1 MSIVPTSK
9 SLLINQIH
17 IYCLNHLMSLF
28 KQWHV
33 YFRTSIKCLIII
45 QFYIILEILKTQ
57 SPILSRVMQSFNCV
71 MISYFFPSAPPFS
84 FHPTPLFHLL
94 SHTSFFYLL
103 TFYTPPHPPSYVKW
117 SWNKEEIRPDK
128 DRIRNRS
135 EQSSE
140 GEYGGVMRSIVV
152 RTFINQNSTSTHP
165 ESYRSNH

>member
-1 MSIVPTSK
+1 
-9 SLLINQIH
+9 
-17 IYCLNHLMSLF
+17 MSLF

-45 QFYIILEILKTQ
+45 QFYIILEILKIQ
-57 SPILSRVMQSFNCV
+57 SPILSRVRQSFNCV
-71 MISYFFPSAPPFS
+71 MISYFFPSGPSPHFLFTQPLYFIYSLIRPFS
-84 FHPTPLFHLL
+84 T
-94 SHTSFFYLL
+94 YLP
-103 TFYTPPHPPSYVKW
+103 FTPPHPPSCVEW

-152 RTFINQNSTSTHP
+152 RTIINQNSTSTHP
-165 ESYRSNH
+165 DSYRSNH